1 MKIQVSRPVLTEK
14 TLALAA
20 TGWYT
25 FAVPVDMEKESIGKA
40 INSLYNVTVMQ
51 VRTARQH
58 GKVRRGGRRMLP
70 VKRPGWKKAFVKLK
84 SGQTIEAFTVPTQGE
99 KTK

>member
-58 GKVRRGGRRMLP
+58 GKVRRGGRLRHHRRIANG
-70 VKRPGWKKAFVKLK
+70 V
-84 SGQTIEAFTVPTQGE
+84 GQLDFCQYDECHRTD
-99 KTK
+99 K